1 MTKGKRTCKADDWA
15 FTIYFLPALINF
27 NEEISFFWF
36 VEVSFL
42 CNLCGVVT
50 ATVASLEK
58 SGTVVHTAVLWQCP
72 AAQTHPS
79 LLLSHK
85 GVLK

>member
-58 SGTVVHTAVLWQCP
+58 SGTVVAYSSTLAMSCCSDAPQFAAV
-72 AAQTHPS
+72 T
-79 LLLSHK
+79 
-85 GVLK
+85 